1 MSEQQI
7 DNKNATPPGS
17 QPESPPDPP
26 PGEADATPEVPEDLI
41 PRIVEALDEGR
52 NDDVWAMVEPLHYSE
67 IADMLEWMS
76 SGEREELVGALGSK
90 LDYDSLTELDET
102 VREEVIGYLGIENM
116 VQAVAELDSD
126 DAVELF
132 RDLDAEDQRELLEA
146 VAPEDRAYIEEA
158 LSFPEDSAGRL
169 MQRELVWVPDGW
181 NVGQTIDYCRASAD
195 EDDET
200 AELPETFYDIYVVD
214 AAHKPVGHV
223 PLSLLLR
230 TKRQVSM
237 KDLMNTD
244 MHVMDALTDQ
254 EDVAHAFRQRDLVSA
269 PVTDAAGRLVGV
281 ITIDDVVDVIDEEH
295 EEDMM
300 LLGGVSEGDLYDA
313 TLDTTRSRF
322 TWLLVNLG
330 TAVLASL
337 VIGLFEA
344 TLEQIVA
351 LAVLMPIVASMG
363 GNAGTQTLTVAV
375 RGLAT
380 KELSSTNAMRVMLK
394 EVLVGVINGVLFA
407 VIAGVVAWVWF
418 DSLAIGGVIA
428 VAMVVNLVVAALAGT
443 SIPILLERWGIDP
456 AIASS
461 VFLTTV
467 TDIVGF
473 FAFLGLAAVVLM

>member
-1 MSEQQI
+1 MGEQVEQQI
-7 DNKNATPPGS
+7 EEQGAEISVLED
-17 QPESPPDPP
+17 ERDRH
-26 PGEADATPEVPEDLI
+26 EILEDLL
-41 PRIVEALDEGR
+41 PSIVEAMDEGR
-52 NDDVWAMVEPLHYSE
+52 ADDVWAMVEPLHYSE
-67 IADMLEWMS
+67 VADVLEWMS
-76 SGEREELVGALGSK
+76 SGEREHLVDLLGDR

-132 RDLDAEDQRELLEA
+132 RDLDSADQKELLEA

-169 MQRELVWVPDGW
+169 MQRELVWVPEDW
-181 NVGQTIDYCRASAD
+181 NVGKTIDYCRASAD

-200 AELPETFYDIYVVD
+200 AELPEIFYDIYVVD
-214 AAHKPVGHV
+214 PDHKPIGMV
-223 PLSLLLR
+223 PLSQLLR
-230 TKRQVSM
+230 TKRPVAI
-237 KDLMNTD
+237 KDLMHTG
-244 MHVMDALTDQ
+244 MTTFGAMEDQ
-254 EDVAHAFRQRDLVSA
+254 EDVAHTFRQRDLVSA
-269 PVTDAAGRLVGV
+269 PVIDGNGRLVGV

-300 LLGGVSEGDLYDA
+300 LMAGVTEDDLYDA
-313 TLDTTRSRF
+313 TLDTTRARF

-330 TAVLASL
+330 TAIAASL

-380 KELSSTNAMRVMLK
+380 KELSSRNAFRVMIK
-394 EVLVGVINGVLFA
+394 ELLVGTINGVLFA
-407 VIAGVVAWVWF
+407 IIAGVVAAVWF
-418 DSLAIGGVIA
+418 GDMKLGGVIA
-428 VAMVVNLVVAALAGT
+428 AAMVVNLVVAALAGT
-443 SIPILLERWGIDP
+443 SIPILLERWGVDP

-467 TDIVGF
+467 TDVVGF
-473 FAFLGLAAVVLM
+473 FAFLGLAAIFLI

>member
-1 MSEQQI
+1 MSENQETAAEN
-7 DNKNATPPGS
+7 DAGA
-17 QPESPPDPP
+17 
-26 PGEADATPEVPEDLI
+26 ADAAASGFEMLEDLL
-41 PRIVEALDEGR
+41 PAIVEALDDGR
-52 NDDVWAMVEPLHYSE
+52 ADDVWSLVEPLHYSE
-67 IADMLEWMS
+67 IADVLEWMS
-76 SGEREELVGALGSK
+76 SGEREQLVAALGNR

-102 VREEVIGYLGIENM
+102 VREEVIGYLGLENM

-132 RDLDAEDQRELLEA
+132 RELDEENQRELLDA

-169 MQRELVWVPDGW
+169 MQRELVWVPEGW
-181 NVGQTIDYCRASAD
+181 NVGQTIDYMRASAD
-195 EDDET
+195 EDDAT
-200 AELPETFYDIYVVD
+200 AELPDTFYDIYVVD
-214 AAHKPVGHV
+214 AAHKPLGTV
-223 PLSLLLR
+223 PLSLLLK
-230 TKRQVSM
+230 TKRPVPITE
-237 KDLMNTD
+237 LMHTD
-244 MHVMDALTDQ
+244 MHVLAALTDQ
-254 EDVAHAFRQRDLVSA
+254 EDVAHTFRQRDLVSA
-269 PVTDAAGRLVGV
+269 PVVDADGRLIGA

-322 TWLLVNLG
+322 TWLLVNLA

-344 TLEQIVA
+344 TLEKIVA

-380 KELSSTNAMRVMLK
+380 KELSSRNAFRVMIK
-394 EVLVGVINGVLFA
+394 ELLVGVINGVLFA
-407 VIAGVVAWVWF
+407 VIAGIVAAVWF
-418 DSLAIGGVIA
+418 GDMRLGGVIA

-443 SIPILLERWGIDP
+443 SIPILLERWGVDP

-467 TDIVGF
+467 TDVVGF
-473 FAFLGLAAVVLM
+473 FAFLGLAGLVLL

>member
-1 MSEQQI
+1 MSENVENQTVSE
-7 DNKNATPPGS
+7 DPSAVPGGAS
-17 QPESPPDPP
+17 TDETGAASPEMLEELLPQ
-26 PGEADATPEVPEDLI
+26 
-41 PRIVEALDEGR
+41 IVEALDEGR
-52 NDDVWAMVEPLHYSE
+52 TDDVWALVEPLHYSE
-67 IADMLEWMS
+67 IADVLEWMS
-76 SGEREELVGALGSK
+76 SGERERLVLSLGSR

-102 VREEVIGYLGIENM
+102 VREEVLGYLGLENV

-132 RDLDAEDQRELLEA
+132 RELDEENQRELLDA

-158 LSFPEDSAGRL
+158 LGYPEDSAGRL
-169 MQRELVWVPDGW
+169 MQRELVWVREDW
-181 NVGQTIDYCRASAD
+181 TVGRTIDYMRASAD

-200 AELPETFYDIYVVD
+200 AELPDVFYDIYIVD
-214 AAHKPVGHV
+214 ADHKPMGWV
-223 PLSLLLR
+223 PLSQLLK
-230 TKRQVSM
+230 TKRPVPII
-237 KDLMNTD
+237 DLMHTE
-244 MHVMDALTDQ
+244 MHLIPVETDQ
-254 EDVAHAFRQRDLVSA
+254 EDVAYLFRQRDLVSA
-269 PVTDAAGRLVGV
+269 PVIDAAGKLIGA

-313 TLDTTRSRF
+313 TLDTTRARF
-322 TWLLVNLG
+322 TWLLVNLL

-380 KELSSTNAMRVMLK
+380 KELSSRNALRVMAK
-394 EVLVGVINGVLFA
+394 ELLVGAINGVLFA
-407 VIAGVVAWVWF
+407 VIAGVVAAVWF
-418 DSLAIGGVIA
+418 DDMRLGGVIA
-428 VAMVVNLVVAALAGT
+428 VAMVINLVVAALAGT
-443 SIPILLERWGIDP
+443 SIPILLERWGVDP

-467 TDIVGF
+467 TDVVGF
-473 FAFLGLAAVVLM
+473 FAFLGLAAVVLL

>member
-1 MSEQQI
+1 MSEQL
-7 DNKNATPPGS
+7 DNQDAAPEIAVTETAGAATMS
-17 QPESPPDPP
+17 DEQVMLEH
-26 PGEADATPEVPEDLI
+26 LI

-52 NDDVWAMVEPLHYSE
+52 NDDVWEMVEPLHYSE

-76 SGEREELVGALGSK
+76 SGEREEFVSALGSR
-90 LDYDSLTELDET
+90 LDYDALTELDET

-132 RDLDAEDQRELLEA
+132 RELDKEDQRELLEA

-169 MQRELVWVPDGW
+169 MQRELVWVPEGW

-195 EDDET
+195 EDDAT

-214 AAHKPVGHV
+214 AAQKPVGHV

-230 TKRQVSM
+230 TKRPVTM

-244 MHVMDALTDQ
+244 MHVLTALMDQ
-254 EDVAHAFRQRDLVSA
+254 EDVAHTFRQRDLVSA
-269 PVTDAAGRLVGV
+269 PVVDDASRLVGV

-300 LLGGVSEGDLYDA
+300 LLAGVSEGDLYDA
-313 TLDTTRSRF
+313 TLDTTRARF

-337 VIGLFEA
+337 VIGLFAA

-380 KELSSTNAMRVMLK
+380 KELSSTNALRVMLK
-394 EVLVGVINGVLFA
+394 ELLVGTINGVLFA

-428 VAMVVNLVVAALAGT
+428 AAMVVNMMVAALAGT
-443 SIPILLERWGIDP
+443 SIPILLERWGVDP

-467 TDIVGF
+467 TDVVGF
-473 FAFLGLAAVVLM
+473 FAFLGLAALVLL

>member
-1 MSEQQI
+1 MSEQDKQHGQ
-7 DNKNATPPGS
+7 T
-17 QPESPPDPP
+17 
-26 PGEADATPEVPEDLI
+26 GEGVTITEPHAQNFDMPEDLMSAMI
-41 PRIVEALDEGR
+41 EALDDGR
-52 NDDVWAMVEPLHYSE
+52 ADDVRALVQPLHYSE
-67 IADMLEWMS
+67 IADVIEWMN
-76 SGEREELVGALGSK
+76 SGERERLVAVLGDR

-102 VREEVIGYLGIENM
+102 VREEVIGYLGMESI

-132 RDLDAEDQRELLEA
+132 MDLDAADQEEILEA
-146 VAPEDRAYIEEA
+146 VAPEDRAYIFEA

-169 MQRELVWVPDGW
+169 MQRELVWIPHGW
-181 NVGQTIDYCRASAD
+181 NVGQTIDYMRASAD
-195 EDDET
+195 EDDATT
-200 AELPETFYDIYVVD
+200 ALPEVFYDIYVVD
-214 AAHKPVGHV
+214 ATHRPLGTV

-230 TKRQVSM
+230 SKRLV
-237 KDLMNTD
+237 LMGALMQTE
-244 MHVMDALTDQ
+244 MRLFDAFADQ
-254 EDVAHAFRQRDLVSA
+254 EDVAHTFRRHDLVSA
-269 PVTDAAGRLVGV
+269 PVVDAQGRLIGA

-295 EEDMM
+295 EEDML

-313 TLDTTRSRF
+313 TLDTTRARF
-322 TWLLVNLG
+322 IWLLINLA

-380 KELSSTNAMRVMLK
+380 KELSSRNAARVIAK
-394 EVLVGVINGVLFA
+394 ELIVGIINGILFA
-407 VIAGVVAWVWF
+407 IIAGMVATVWF
-418 DSLAIGGVIA
+418 GDMRLGGVIA
-428 VAMVVNLVVAALAGT
+428 AAMVVNLVVAALAGT
-443 SIPILLERWGIDP
+443 SVPILLERWGVDP

-461 VFLTTV
+461 IFLTTV

-473 FAFLGLAAVVLM
+473 FAFLGLAGLILL

>member
-1 MSEQQI
+1 MGEQVE
-7 DNKNATPPGS
+7 NREVE
-17 QPESPPDPP
+17 PE
-26 PGEADATPEVPEDLI
+26 TVPTGASDDRDRHAVLEDLL
-41 PRIVEALDEGR
+41 PAIVEAMDEDR
-52 NDDVWAMVEPLHYSE
+52 ADAVWAMVEPLHYSE
-67 IADMLEWMS
+67 IADVLEWMS
-76 SGEREELVGALGSK
+76 SGEREHLVGMLGNR

-132 RDLDAEDQRELLEA
+132 RELDAEDQRELLDA

-169 MQRELVWVPDGW
+169 MQRELVWVPEGW

-195 EDDET
+195 EDDAT
-200 AELPETFYDIYVVD
+200 AELPEVFYDIYVVD
-214 AAHKPVGHV
+214 AAHKPLGMV

-230 TKRQVSM
+230 TKRPVAVR
-237 KDLMNTD
+237 DLMHTE
-244 MHVMDALTDQ
+244 MTTFGALEDQ
-254 EDVAHAFRQRDLVSA
+254 EDVAHTFRQRDLVSA
-269 PVTDAAGRLVGV
+269 PVTDDTGRLVGV

-300 LLGGVSEGDLYDA
+300 RLAGVSEDDLYDA
-313 TLDTTRSRF
+313 TLDTTRARF

-330 TAVLASL
+330 TAILASL
-337 VIGLFEA
+337 VIGMFEA

-380 KELSSTNAMRVMLK
+380 KELSSRNAFRVMTK
-394 EVLVGVINGVLFA
+394 ELLVGVINGILFA
-407 VIAGVVAWVWF
+407 VIAGVVAAVWF
-418 DSLAIGGVIA
+418 GDLRLGGVIA
-428 VAMVVNLVVAALAGT
+428 VAMIVNMIVAALAGT
-443 SIPILLERWGIDP
+443 SIPILLEKWGVDP

-467 TDIVGF
+467 TDVVGF
-473 FAFLGLAAVVLM
+473 FAFLGLAALFLL